1 MIPYIFILLQLT
13 FAIYLIF
20 YIVAFLSGAPFVPS
34 TNSTAAKMVELSKV
48 SGGKVAYDLG
58 SGEGKLLQLIAR
70 TGAKA
75 IGIEIN
81 PLLVAYTRLRFLF
94 SPLNKQVE
102 VRWRSFWDISFSD
115 ADVLFVYLL
124 PLRMKKL
131 EDKILKE
138 CKKGTRVISNSFVFP
153 NLRLVASDTQLHVY
167 IYVV

>member
-75 IGIEIN
+75 I
-81 PLLVAYTRLRFLF
+81 
-94 SPLNKQVE
+94 
-102 VRWRSFWDISFSD
+102 
-115 ADVLFVYLL
+115 
-124 PLRMKKL
+124 
-131 EDKILKE
+131 
-138 CKKGTRVISNSFVFP
+138 
-153 NLRLVASDTQLHVY
+153 
-167 IYVV
+167 